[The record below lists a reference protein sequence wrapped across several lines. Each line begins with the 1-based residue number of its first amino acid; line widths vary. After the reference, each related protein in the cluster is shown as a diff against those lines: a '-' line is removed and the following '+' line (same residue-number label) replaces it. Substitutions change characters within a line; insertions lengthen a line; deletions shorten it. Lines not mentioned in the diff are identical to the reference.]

1 MSKRAQD
8 KLTPIRLIEDQPVE
22 DLDHDYLGLR
32 PWATMIASA
41 AVGTPGPFAIG
52 VHGEWGYGKT
62 TLLRLAKALIERHD
76 KNAVAVWFNA
86 WQYERE
92 AHPLF
97 PLIAAIADE
106 IERKSRIA
114 DKMQA
119 GLAKVG
125 LSLRALARGMKFK
138 AEVGMPLLGTVGAE
152 FDADKALEAEELLGK
167 QTNPLQG
174 EMLYHSAFRTLEKE
188 ARADGKGERPKIVVF
203 VDDLDRCQ
211 PEKAVS
217 LLESIKLILS
227 QPGFI
232 FVIAVDP
239 DVIGNYLE
247 KRYVEQCGDQ
257 ITGRGRLYMDKIVQ
271 LPVYIPSH
279 RSRFAGFV
287 ENIVGDLSKHHGES
301 EAIAALR
308 NTQKV
313 LATGAATNPR
323 SLIRLVNNFL
333 LDCMLWPLIEHDP
346 KYQELTA
353 VIASALAFD
362 RILQHELGELYLHLL
377 NSQELCGAILENGLE
392 GVRKYIGLVEREE
405 EMAAARPGR
414 PTPGGA
420 LSSVARALEA
430 RPELISALQEHGSEW
445 LANPELRRVVH
456 EFAQTERV
464 EARAASFPEPV
475 ARALREALKLGP
487 DEPIPANRLGEVT
500 GVNLSGSQVTDADLE
515 HLKGLSQLRQLYL
528 RDTGVTDAGLEH
540 LEGLS
545 QLQGLYLRG
554 AAVTDAGLAHL
565 EGLSQLQWLYL
576 SDTGVADAGL
586 AHLKGLSQLAYLLL
600 NGTKITDAGLE
611 HLKGL
616 SQLEGLDLRDTK
628 ITDAGLEYLK
638 GLSQLRALFLS
649 ATQVT
654 DAGLEYLEGL
664 SQLEWLDLSDT
675 GVTDAGL
682 EHLKGLPRLRV
693 LDLGIY
699 GTGVTDAAIKAF
711 GAARPGVH
719 IAR

>member
-232 FVIAVDP
+232 FVIAVDRG
-239 DVIGNYLE
+239 VIENYLE
-247 KRYVEQCGDQ
+247 KRYVEQCGEQ
-257 ITGRGRLYMDKIVQ
+257 TSGRGRLYMDKIVQ
-271 LPVYIPSH
+271 LPIYIPSH
-279 RSRFAGFV
+279 RSRFPRFV
-287 ENIVGDLSKHHGES
+287 ESIITDLSKHHGES
-301 EAIAALR
+301 EAIVALR
-308 NTQKV
+308 NTQQV

-346 KYQELTA
+346 EYQELTD
-353 VIASALAFD
+353 VIACALAFD
-362 RILQHELGELYLHLL
+362 RILQHELGDLYIHLVK
-377 NSQELCGAILENGLE
+377 SQELCGAILENGLD
-392 GVRKYIGLVEREE
+392 GVRKYIGPAEREE
-405 EMAAARPGR
+405 EMAAARPRR

-445 LANPELRRVVH
+445 LANPDLRRVVH

-464 EARAASFPEPV
+464 EARATSFPEPL
-475 ARALREALKLGP
+475 AQAIREALKLGP
-487 DEPIPANRLGEVT
+487 DEPVPANRLGEVT
-500 GVNLSGSQVTDADLE
+500 GVNLSGSRVADADLE
-515 HLKGLSQLRQLYL
+515 HLKELSQLQALALNGTGITDAGLAHLRGLSQLRGIYLPGTRITGAGLAHLKGLSQLEL
-528 RDTGVTDAGLEH
+528 LDLSATRVTDAALAHLKGLSRLREVYLGATRVTDAGLAHLKVLSQLQALELSGAGISDVGLEH

-545 QLQGLYLRG
+545 QLRELYLG
-554 AAVTDAGLAHL
+554 GTGITDAGLAHL
-565 EGLSQLQWLYL
+565 EGLSQLRVLHL
-576 SDTGVADAGL
+576 GHTGITDAGL
-586 AHLKGLSQLAYLLL
+586 AH
-600 NGTKITDAGLE
+600 
-611 HLKGL
+611 
-616 SQLEGLDLRDTK
+616 
-628 ITDAGLEYLK
+628 
-638 GLSQLRALFLS
+638 
-649 ATQVT
+649 
-654 DAGLEYLEGL
+654 LEGL
-664 SQLEWLDLSDT
+664 SQLEVLDLRDT
-675 GVTDAGL
+675 GITDAGL
-682 EHLKGLPRLRV
+682 ADLK
-693 LDLGIY
+693 
-699 GTGVTDAAIKAF
+699 AK
-711 GAARPGVH
+711 RPDMT